1 MHPFNKLHDKK
12 KTGIYGQ
19 LWRSNQL
26 HSTKIRGIFHEKYL
40 ETCPENA
47 TYISNTTAES
57 IVESVNFYFESK
69 SIAEI
74 TKSKFI
80 TFYANEPKNSP
91 HKECFTMFV
100 TYYFNKAQK
109 IVTSFLGFLNLKGK
123 TVAQI
128 MDVIKNFFG
137 KIYKVMQKYVYS
149 VGWHKFNEWKEN
161 WVAKTNKVLF
171 SV

>member
-1 MHPFNKLHDKK
+1 
-12 KTGIYGQ
+12 
-19 LWRSNQL
+19 
-26 HSTKIRGIFHEKYL
+26 
-40 ETCPENA
+40 
-47 TYISNTTAES
+47 
-57 IVESVNFYFESK
+57 
-69 SIAEI
+69 
-74 TKSKFI
+74 
-80 TFYANEPKNSP
+80 
-91 HKECFTMFV
+91 MFV

>member
-1 MHPFNKLHDKK
+1 M
-12 KTGIYGQ
+12 
-19 LWRSNQL
+19 
-26 HSTKIRGIFHEKYL
+26 
-40 ETCPENA
+40 
-47 TYISNTTAES
+47 
-57 IVESVNFYFESK
+57 NFYFESK

-74 TKSKFI
+74 TESKFI

-137 KIYKVMQKYVYS
+137 KIYKVMQKYVYC
-149 VGWHKFNEWKEN
+149 VGWHKFNQ
-161 WVAKTNKVLF
+161 
-171 SV
+171 